1 MLQPFRR
8 SNPIV
13 PVRHIVSQLIPCTK
27 IVIRRYDPVVS
38 IIADAAETV
47 RPNSAMET
55 IRCSGPSIATARKML
70 SVSSCR
76 HCTTKTSP
84 RQLSSLPIATRD
96 LKLSP

>member
-1 MLQPFRR
+1 M
-8 SNPIV
+8 
-13 PVRHIVSQLIPCTK
+13 PCTK
-27 IVIRRYDPVVS
+27 IVIRHYDPIVS
-38 IIADAAETV
+38 IIADAAESV

-76 HCTTKTSP
+76 HCATKTSP
-84 RQLSSLPIATRD
+84 RQLRSLPIATRD